1 MSPVPPSAPT
11 RRPGRGCLDWKSLR
25 GLLISAAL
33 LYYVFRDLDLREV
46 AAEIASANPWLLALA
61 TFFATFVF
69 WIRAWRWKAILEPAA
84 GLTSFRGRFAAT
96 TIGFMGNNLLPA
108 RIGEF
113 MRAYALARVE
123 KVSIVSSF
131 TSLVLERLLDG
142 IFVVSFLFIAM
153 VLPGFPEAGPNPFSS
168 AARIVAVIVA
178 VALVLL
184 AGFVIW
190 PRPAV
195 RLVEAVVKYLPA
207 SFRRPITDS
216 LEAFL
221 AGAGI
226 LRDPVLLARSVAWTA
241 VLWFVNA
248 LGFYFAF
255 LAFGLDL
262 GYTAALFFQSA
273 IALGVSIPSAP
284 GFFGTFETAAK
295 LVLVDMWGGDATHAS
310 ALAIG
315 FHISTFIPVTLIGL
329 WQARR
334 IGLSLREVE
343 SSEEVVE
350 SAVERASGVDPAA
363 PPPPGK

>member
-1 MSPVPPSAPT
+1 MSQAP
-11 RRPGRGCLDWKSLR
+11 RRVGRGCLDWKSIL
-25 GLLISAAL
+25 GFGISAAL
-33 LYYVFRDLDLREV
+33 LYYVFRDLDPRAVLH
-46 AAEIASANPWLLALA
+46 EIASANPWLLALA
-61 TFFATFVF
+61 TFFATIVF

-84 GLTSFRGRFAAT
+84 GKTSFRGRFAAT

-113 MRAYALARVE
+113 MRAYALTRVE
-123 KVSIVSSF
+123 RVPIVASF

-142 IFVVSFLFIAM
+142 IFVTSFLFIAM
-153 VLPGFPEAGPNPFSS
+153 VLPGFPGGENPFSN
-168 AARIVAVIVA
+168 AARAVAVLVA
-178 VALVLL
+178 VMLVLL

-190 PRPAV
+190 PTPAV
-195 RLVEAVVKYLPA
+195 RLVEAVVKYLPK
-207 SFRRPITDS
+207 SFRRPIIDS

-226 LRDPVLLARSVAWTA
+226 LRDPVLLARSIGWTF

-295 LVLVDMWGGDATHAS
+295 LVLVDMWGGDETHAG

-315 FHISTFIPVTLIGL
+315 FHICAFIPVTLIGL

-343 SSEEVVE
+343 SSEETVE
-350 SAVERASGVDPAA
+350 QAVEEVSGVDPSA
-363 PPPPGK
+363 PPKP

>member
-1 MSPVPPSAPT
+1 MSAASRAGARAV
-11 RRPGRGCLDWKSLR
+11 GRGCLDWKSVL
-25 GLLISAAL
+25 GLLISAGL
-33 LYYVFRDLDLREV
+33 LYYVFRDLDAGEV
-46 AAEIASANPWLLALA
+46 MHEIASANLLLLALA

-84 GLTSFRGRFAAT
+84 GKTSFRGRFAAV

-123 KVSIVSSF
+123 RVPIVSSF

-142 IFVVSFLFIAM
+142 MFITSVLFISM
-153 VLPGFPEAGPNPFSS
+153 LLPGFPAGGANPFSS
-168 AARIVAVIVA
+168 AAQA
-178 VALVLL
+178 VAALVVVLFLTL
-184 AGFVIW
+184 AAFVIW
-190 PRPAV
+190 PAPAV
-195 RLVEAVVKYLPA
+195 RAVEAVVKYLPK
-207 SFRRPITDS
+207 SFRRPIVDS

-226 LRDPVLLARSVAWTA
+226 LRNPQLLARSIGWTA
-241 VLWFVNA
+241 VLWLVNA

-255 LAFGLDL
+255 MAFGLDL

-295 LVLVDMWGGDATHAS
+295 LVLVDMWGGDATRAS
-310 ALAIG
+310 ALALG
-315 FHISTFIPVTLIGL
+315 FHISSFIPVTVIGL

-334 IGLSLREVE
+334 IGLSLGEVE
-343 SSEEVVE
+343 RSEEIVE
-350 SAVERASGVDPAA
+350 TAVERESGVDPDRPDAA
-363 PPPPGK
+363 R

>member
-1 MSPVPPSAPT
+1 MSSRRPPAAAP
-11 RRPGRGCLDWKSLR
+11 RPGRGCLDWKSIL
-25 GLLISAAL
+25 GLVISAAL

-46 AAEIASANPWLLALA
+46 VHEIASANLWLLALA

-69 WIRAWRWKAILEPAA
+69 WIRAWRWKAILEPA
-84 GLTSFRGRFAAT
+84 GGRTSFRGRFAAT

-123 KVSIVSSF
+123 RLPIVSSF

-153 VLPGFPEAGPNPFSS
+153 LLPGFPASGDNPFSS
-168 AARIVAVIVA
+168 AARVVAVLVGGL
-178 VALVLL
+178 LVLL
-184 AGFVIW
+184 TGFVIW
-190 PRPAV
+190 PTPAV
-195 RLVEAVVKYLPA
+195 RMVERVVRYLPK
-207 SFRRPITDS
+207 SLRRPIIDS

-226 LRDPVLLARSVAWTA
+226 LRNPVLLLRAVAWTG

-248 LGFYFAF
+248 LGFYCAF

-295 LVLVDMWGGDATHAS
+295 LVLVDMWGADVTRAG

-315 FHISTFIPVTLIGL
+315 FHISIFIPVTLIGL
-329 WQARR
+329 YEARR
-334 IGLSLREVE
+334 IGLSLREVKH
-343 SSEEVVE
+343 SEE
-350 SAVERASGVDPAA
+350 AVETAVEAHTGIDPDAPA
-363 PPPPGK
+363 PPR